1 MRNSTD
7 NNSLQSTSLNRLVID
22 YILIPIF
29 FLILIM
35 VLFYFFDKAAAIVAQ
50 SIIQGYVPENI
61 DSSLL

>member
-7 NNSLQSTSLNRLVID
+7 SNSLQPKSLNRLVID
-22 YILIPIF
+22 YILIPTF

-50 SIIQGYVPENI
+50 SIIQGHVAENI